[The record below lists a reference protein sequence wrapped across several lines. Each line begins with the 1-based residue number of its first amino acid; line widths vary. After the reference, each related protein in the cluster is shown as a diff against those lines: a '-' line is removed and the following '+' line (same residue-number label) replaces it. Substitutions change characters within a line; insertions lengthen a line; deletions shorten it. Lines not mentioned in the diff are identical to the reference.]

1 MVEIPDDI
9 KGYLKQL
16 QKYHFWLLAILMPLV
31 LVPLAFTADAKL
43 LNEINTRSSAVKSKV
58 DSIDSV
64 SRKNVEGL
72 EEFGHPQSDWVEVI
86 TRSNNTLREQIL
98 AEWTYLWDQQKA
110 IRTWPAPADIGADFL
125 RAISRLKPDQ
135 DLPARFR
142 DRYLQR
148 IRRVVQKLPGRIDA
162 IESMEVLGGESGF
175 GGGEFGMPPGTVI
188 TDEDTDHSVIW
199 DAIDQNELFQTFYW
213 TSTPS
218 TKQVLL
224 AQEEL
229 WAYEILCDAVAKA
242 NNDSTGSHNATIPYI
257 SQLAVG
263 YRAAEEDPG
272 GRKGGRLKTKSAG
285 FDDYFEMDM
294 DMDMGMDGEMTGKPA
309 NPRFANIGGNGMQEE
324 MYDEFTGMPIDSG
337 SEDSDEAL
345 LNWIYVD
352 SEGTPLESELVAESP
367 DTKFVHYIPFCLKCR
382 VDQRKLDLLLRSFA
396 TMSVPIDVRQVRV
409 NPGSADSMY
418 GEEGVYGGGE
428 MMSGMG
434 SDAMS
439 TDGVRRYD
447 FNVELRGAIALA
459 QKPDASVLGLDT
471 ESQE

>member
-9 KGYLKQL
+9 KGYLKQV

-43 LNEINTRSSAVKSKV
+43 LNDINTRSSALKAKV
-58 DSIDSV
+58 ESIESV
-64 SRKNVEGL
+64 ARKKAEGL
-72 EEFGHPQSDWVEVI
+72 EGFGHPQSDWAELI

-98 AEWTYLWDQQKA
+98 SEWTYLWDQQKD

-162 IESMEVLGGESGF
+162 KESMEALEGESGF
-175 GGGEFGMPPGTVI
+175 GRGEFGMSPEMGINDEV
-188 TDEDTDHSVIW
+188 TDNRVIW
-199 DAIDQNELFQTFYW
+199 NATDQNELFQTFYW
-213 TSTPS
+213 ASTPS

-229 WAYEILCDAVAKA
+229 WAYKILCDAVAKA

-285 FDDYFEMDM
+285 FDDYLEMDM

-396 TMSVPIDVRQVRV
+396 TMLVPIDVRQVRV

-418 GEEGVYGGGE
+418 GEEGMNGGE

-459 QKPDASVLGLDT
+459 QKPDATVLGLNT

>member
-1 MVEIPDDI
+1 MVEIPDNI
-9 KGYLKQL
+9 KGYLKQV
-16 QKYHFWLLAILMPLV
+16 QKYHFWLLTLLMPLV
-31 LVPLAFTADAKL
+31 LVPLAFTADARL
-43 LNEINTRSSAVKSKV
+43 LNDINTRSSAVKAKV
-58 DSIDSV
+58 ESIESV
-64 SRKNVEGL
+64 TRKNAEGL
-72 EEFGHPQSDWVEVI
+72 EGFGHPQSDWAELI

-98 AEWTYLWDQQKA
+98 SEWTYLWDQQKA

-135 DLPARFR
+135 ELPARFR

-148 IRRVVQKLPGRIDA
+148 IRRVVQKLPSRIDA
-162 IESMEVLGGESGF
+162 KESMEALGGDSGF
-175 GGGEFGMPPGTVI
+175 GRGDFGMSPEMGI
-188 TDEDTDHSVIW
+188 TDEDTDNRVVW
-199 DAIDQNELFQTFYW
+199 NATDQNELFQTFYW
-213 TSTPS
+213 ASTPS

-285 FDDYFEMDM
+285 FDDYMEMDM
-294 DMDMGMDGEMTGKPA
+294 DMDMGMDGEMMGKPA
-309 NPRFANIGGNGMQEE
+309 NPRFANVGGDGMQDV
-324 MYDEFTGMPIDSG
+324 MYDEFTGMPIDSA

-396 TMSVPIDVRQVRV
+396 TMLVPIDVRQVRV

-418 GEEGVYGGGE
+418 GEEGMNGGE

-439 TDGVRRYD
+439 TDSVRRYD

-459 QKPDASVLGLDT
+459 QKPDATVLGLNT

>member
-1 MVEIPDDI
+1 M
-9 KGYLKQL
+9 KFFAMQSQKQT
-16 QKYHFWLLAILMPLV
+16 ITR
-31 LVPLAFTADAKL
+31 LVPTMQQFL
-43 LNEINTRSSAVKSKV
+43 ISA
-58 DSIDSV
+58 
-64 SRKNVEGL
+64 NW
-72 EEFGHPQSDWVEVI
+72 Q
-86 TRSNNTLREQIL
+86 
-98 AEWTYLWDQQKA
+98 
-110 IRTWPAPADIGADFL
+110 
-125 RAISRLKPDQ
+125 
-135 DLPARFR
+135 
-142 DRYLQR
+142 
-148 IRRVVQKLPGRIDA
+148 
-162 IESMEVLGGESGF
+162 
-175 GGGEFGMPPGTVI
+175 
-188 TDEDTDHSVIW
+188 
-199 DAIDQNELFQTFYW
+199 
-213 TSTPS
+213 
-218 TKQVLL
+218 
-224 AQEEL
+224 
-229 WAYEILCDAVAKA
+229 
-242 NNDSTGSHNATIPYI
+242 
-257 SQLAVG
+257 VG

-285 FDDYFEMDM
+285 FDDYLDM

>member
-1 MVEIPDDI
+1 MVEIPDNI

-16 QKYHFWLLAILMPLV
+16 QKYHFWLLALVLPVV

-43 LNEINTRSSAVKSKV
+43 LNEINTRSSAVKAKI
-58 DSIDSV
+58 DSISSV
-64 SRKNVEGL
+64 AGKKVEGL
-72 EEFGHPQSDWVEVI
+72 EEFGHPQSAWAELI
-86 TRSNNTLREQIL
+86 TRSNNTLRQQVF
-98 AEWTYLWDQQKA
+98 AEWTYIWDQQKG

-125 RAISRLKPDQ
+125 RAIDRLKPDQ

-148 IRRVVQKLPGRIDA
+148 IRRVVQKLPSRIDA
-162 IESMEVLGGESGF
+162 KESMEVLGGDGGF
-175 GGGEFGMPPGTVI
+175 ERGEFGMSPDMML
-188 TDEDTDHSVIW
+188 TDEDADHKVTW
-199 DAIDQNELFQTFYW
+199 DTTDQNELFQTFYW

-218 TKQVLL
+218 TKQIFL

-229 WAYEILCDAVAKA
+229 WAYEILCDAVAQA
-242 NNDSTGSHNATIPYI
+242 NNESTGSHNATIPYI

-272 GRKGGRLKTKSAG
+272 GRKGGRLKTKSTG
-285 FDDYFEMDM
+285 GDEFDEFM
-294 DMDMGMDGEMTGKPA
+294 DMDMGMDGEMMGKPA
-309 NPRFANIGGNGMQEE
+309 NPRFASVGGYGMEE
-324 MYDEFTGMPIDSG
+324 GMYDEFGEMSLDSASG
-337 SEDSDEAL
+337 DNDQAL

-352 SEGTPLESELVAESP
+352 SEGKPLESELVAESQ
-367 DTKFVHYIPFCLKCR
+367 DTKFVHYIPFCLKCL
-382 VDQRKLDLLLRSFA
+382 VDQRKLDLLLRAFA

-418 GEEGVYGGGE
+418 GEEGMYGGGGE

-434 SDAMS
+434 SGA
-439 TDGVRRYD
+439 DGVRRYD
-447 FNVELRGAIALA
+447 FNVELRGTIALA
-459 QKPDASVLGLDT
+459 QKPDATVLGLDA